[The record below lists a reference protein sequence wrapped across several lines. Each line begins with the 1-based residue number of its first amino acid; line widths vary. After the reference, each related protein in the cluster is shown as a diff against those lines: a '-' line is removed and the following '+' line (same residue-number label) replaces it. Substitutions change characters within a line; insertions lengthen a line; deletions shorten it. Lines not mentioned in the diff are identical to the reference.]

1 MIRALQILFAAI
13 LVVMIATTTWATL
26 QSSVFTGGSAVLESR
41 WGIATLLD
49 AYCGFLTFFVWVAW
63 RERATGVRILWF
75 VLIMTLGNI
84 AMASYMLIQ
93 LFRLPAGAS
102 IRDLLVGREGAS

>member
-13 LVVMIATTTWATL
+13 LVAMIATTTWATM
-26 QSSVFTGGSAVLESR
+26 QSGVFTGGSAVLQSR

-63 RERATGVRILWF
+63 RERSAGARILWF

-93 LFRLPAGAS
+93 LFRLPEGS
-102 IRDLLVGREGAS
+102 SMRDLLVPREHAR